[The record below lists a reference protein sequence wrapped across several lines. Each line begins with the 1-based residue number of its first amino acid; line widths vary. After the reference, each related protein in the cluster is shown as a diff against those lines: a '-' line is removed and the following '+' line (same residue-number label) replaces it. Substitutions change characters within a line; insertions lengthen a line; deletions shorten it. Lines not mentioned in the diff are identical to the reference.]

1 MPTIQIPPFLQPGDK
16 IGIVAPAS
24 VVHYED
30 LLPGISLFR
39 DEWKLNVI
47 EGKTLKSSYNQ
58 FSATDAERLAD
69 LQVMLDDPSIKAI
82 IAARGGYG
90 CSRIIDQLD
99 FTDFIKSPKWI
110 VGFSDLTAILS
121 QLYQLGYASVH
132 APMTK
137 SISQEGAEKA
147 AESLRSILFGELPGY
162 SIEPNPL
169 NRTGSAVAEI
179 VGGNL
184 CLLAHLIGSPTQ
196 IDTEGKILFI
206 EDLNEYLYN
215 LDRMMIQMKRAGK
228 LSHLAGL
235 IVGQFT
241 DMKDNSNPAFGKTAY
256 EIISEHVSEF
266 DYPVTFNFPV
276 GHVADNRAIGVG
288 MNAYLDVNKEG
299 VELHF
304 LSSAPTII

>member
-24 VVHYED
+24 CIRYED
-30 LLPGISLFR
+30 ILPGISLLR
-39 DEWKLNVI
+39 DQWKLKIV
-47 EGKTLKSSYNQ
+47 EGKTLKSAYNQ
-58 FSATDAERLAD
+58 FSATDAERLDD
-69 LQVMLDDPSIKAI
+69 LQTMLNDPSIKAV

-90 CSRIIDQLD
+90 CSRIIDQID

-110 VGFSDLTAILS
+110 VGFSDLTVILS
-121 QLYQLGYASVH
+121 QLYQLGYAGIH
-132 APMTK
+132 APMVK
-137 SISQEGAEKA
+137 SMTLEGAEKG
-147 AESLRSILFGELPGY
+147 AESLRQLLFGELPGY
-162 SIEPNPL
+162 SVVPHAFNK
-169 NRTGSAVAEI
+169 TGSVVAEM

-184 CLLAHLIGSPTQ
+184 CLLAHMIGSPTQ

-206 EDLNEYLYN
+206 EDVNEYLYN

-241 DMKDNSNPAFGKTAY
+241 DMRDNSSPSFGKTAY
-256 EIISEHVSEF
+256 EIIHEHIAEY
-266 DYPVTFNFPV
+266 DYPVSFDFPV

>member
-1 MPTIQIPPFLQPGDK
+1 MPTIQIPPFLQSGDK

-24 VVHYED
+24 MVRYED

-39 DEWKLNVI
+39 DEWKLNVV

-58 FSATDAERLAD
+58 YSASDEDRLAD
-69 LQVMLDDPSIKAI
+69 LQAMLDDPSIKAI

-90 CSRIIDQLD
+90 CSRIVDQLD
-99 FTDFIKSPKWI
+99 FTNFIKSPKWL
-110 VGFSDLTAILS
+110 VGFSDLTVLLS

-132 APMTK
+132 APMAK
-137 SISQEGAEKA
+137 SITLEGAEKA
-147 AESLRSILFGELPGY
+147 AESLRSILFGEHPGY
-162 SIEPNPL
+162 SVAPHKF

-179 VGGNL
+179 IGGNL
-184 CLLAHLIGSPTQ
+184 CLLTHLIGSPTQ

-215 LDRMMIQMKRAGK
+215 LDRMMVQMKRAGK

-241 DMKDNSNPAFGKTAY
+241 DMKDNANPSYGKTAY
-256 EIISEHVSEF
+256 EIIHEHVTEY

-276 GHVADNRAIGVG
+276 GHVADNRAICIG
-288 MNAYLDVNKEG
+288 MNTFLDVNKED

>member
-24 VVHYED
+24 AVRYED

-39 DEWKLNVI
+39 DEWKLKVV

-58 FSATDAERLAD
+58 FSATDEERLAD
-69 LQVMLDDPSIKAI
+69 LQAMLDDPSIKAI

-90 CSRIIDQLD
+90 CSRIIDRLD

-110 VGFSDLTAILS
+110 VGFSDLTVILS

-132 APMTK
+132 APMAK
-137 SISQEGAEKA
+137 SIMQDGAEKA

-162 SIEPNPL
+162 SVEANPL

-184 CLLAHLIGSPTQ
+184 CILAHQIGSNTQ

-241 DMKDNSNPAFGKTAY
+241 DMKDNSNPSFGKTAY
-256 EIISEHVSEF
+256 EIIHEHVAEF
-266 DYPVTFNFPV
+266 DYPVSFNFPV
-276 GHVADNRAIGVG
+276 GHVADNRAIAVG

>member
-1 MPTIQIPPFLQPGDK
+1 MKTGLPT
-16 IGIVAPAS
+16 
-24 VVHYED
+24 
-30 LLPGISLFR
+30 
-39 DEWKLNVI
+39 
-47 EGKTLKSSYNQ
+47 
-58 FSATDAERLAD
+58 
-69 LQVMLDDPSIKAI
+69 KAI

-99 FTDFIKSPKWI
+99 FTNFIKSPKWL
-110 VGFSDLTAILS
+110 VGFSDLTVILS

-132 APMTK
+132 APMAK
-137 SISQEGAEKA
+137 SITLEGAGEA

-162 SIEPNPL
+162 SVVPHAL

-184 CLLAHLIGSPTQ
+184 CMLAHIIGSSTQ
-196 IDTEGKILFI
+196 MDTEGKILFI
-206 EDLNEYLYN
+206 EDINEYLYN

-241 DMKDNSNPAFGKTAY
+241 DMKDNTNPSFGKTAY
-256 EIISEHVSEF
+256 EIIHEHIAGY
-266 DYPVTFNFPV
+266 DYPVSFNFPV
-276 GHVADNRAIGVG
+276 GHVADNRAIGIG

>member
-24 VVHYED
+24 MVHYED

-39 DEWKLNVI
+39 DEWKLNVV
-47 EGKTLKSSYNQ
+47 EGKTLKSAYNQ

-69 LQVMLDDPSIKAI
+69 LQAMLDDPSIKAV

-90 CSRIIDQLD
+90 CSRIIDQVD

-110 VGFSDLTAILS
+110 VGFSDLTAFLS
-121 QLYQLGYASVH
+121 QLYQLGYASIH
-132 APMTK
+132 APMAK
-137 SISQEGAEKA
+137 SITLEGAEIA

-162 SIEPNPL
+162 SVEPYPL
-169 NRTGSAVAEI
+169 NRTGSAVAEL

-206 EDLNEYLYN
+206 EDVNEYLYN

-241 DMKDNSNPAFGKTAY
+241 DMRDNSNPAFGKTAY

>member
-24 VVHYED
+24 VVRYED

-39 DEWKLNVI
+39 DEWKLNVV
-47 EGKTLKSSYNQ
+47 EGKTLKSSFNQ
-58 FSATDAERLAD
+58 FSATDEERLAD
-69 LQVMLDDPSIKAI
+69 LQAMLDDPSIKAI

-90 CSRIIDQLD
+90 CSRIIDRLD

-137 SISQEGAEKA
+137 SIMQEGGETA

-162 SIEPNPL
+162 SVEPNPL
-169 NRTGSAVAEI
+169 NRNGSAVAEI

-184 CLLAHLIGSPTQ
+184 CLLAHLIGSNTQ

-235 IVGQFT
+235 IVGQFS
-241 DMKDNSNPAFGKTAY
+241 DMKDNTNPSFGKTAY
-256 EIISEHVSEF
+256 EIIHEHVAEY
-266 DYPVTFNFPV
+266 DYPLTFNFPI
-276 GHVADNRAIGVG
+276 GHVADNRAIAVG

>member
-24 VVHYED
+24 CIRYED
-30 LLPGISLFR
+30 ILPGISLLR
-39 DEWKLNVI
+39 DQWKLKIV
-47 EGKTLKSSYNQ
+47 EGKTLKSAYNQ
-58 FSATDAERLAD
+58 FSATDAERLDD
-69 LQVMLDDPSIKAI
+69 LQTMLNDPSIKAV

-90 CSRIIDQLD
+90 CSRIIDQID

-110 VGFSDLTAILS
+110 VGFSDLTVILS
-121 QLYQLGYASVH
+121 QLYQLGYAGIH
-132 APMTK
+132 APMVK
-137 SISQEGAEKA
+137 SMTLEGAEKG
-147 AESLRSILFGELPGY
+147 AESLRQLLFGELPGY
-162 SIEPNPL
+162 SVTPHAFNK
-169 NRTGSAVAEI
+169 TGSVVAEM

-184 CLLAHLIGSPTQ
+184 CLLAHMIGSPTQ

-206 EDLNEYLYN
+206 EDVNEYLYN

-241 DMKDNSNPAFGKTAY
+241 DMRDNSSPSFGKTAY
-256 EIISEHVSEF
+256 EIIYEHIAEY
-266 DYPVTFNFPV
+266 DYPVSFDFPV